1 MADYEMLKK
10 ELLNFLEQ
18 NLPND
23 LRYHGL
29 DHTKDV
35 LKVSMELASVYDLTA
50 EEIKLL
56 STAALFHDSGFVHTY
71 QGHEAASCSIA
82 KEMLPDFGYTEDQIE
97 LICDLIMATQVPQN
111 PTTQLQQILC
121 DADLDYLGRSDFLET
136 GRRLFEEFKSRGI
149 VSDERDWNRLQV
161 RFLSAHNYHTDFSK
175 KHRESLKQI
184 HLEEVK
190 EIVAG
195 YED

>member
-10 ELLNFLEQ
+10 EVLNFLEQ

-35 LKVSMELASVYDLTA
+35 LKVSMDLASVYDLTA

-71 QGHEAASCSIA
+71 QGHEVASCSIA

>member
-10 ELLNFLEQ
+10 ELLSFLEE

-29 DHTKDV
+29 DHTRDV
-35 LKVSMELASVYDLTA
+35 LQVSLDLAAVYDLSE

-71 QGHEAASCSIA
+71 QGHEAASCAIA
-82 KEMLPDFGYTEDQIE
+82 KEMLPRFDYTEDQIE
-97 LICDLIMATQVPQN
+97 LICDLIMATQVPQK
-111 PTTQLQQILC
+111 PATQLQQILC
-121 DADLDYLGRSDFLET
+121 DADLDYLGRPDFLET
-136 GRRLFEEFKSRGI
+136 GSRLFEEFKSRGI

-175 KHRESLKQI
+175 NHRESLKQI

>member
-1 MADYEMLKK
+1 MLKK